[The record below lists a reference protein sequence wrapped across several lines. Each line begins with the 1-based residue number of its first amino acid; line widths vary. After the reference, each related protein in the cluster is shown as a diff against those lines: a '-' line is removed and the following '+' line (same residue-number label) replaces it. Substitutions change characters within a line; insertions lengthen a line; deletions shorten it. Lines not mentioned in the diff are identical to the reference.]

1 MAAQKPFGNPSRAT
15 PSGEDGVV
23 RTRTDKRETPAAA
36 RRRPSGTPS
45 ILPAPSPEKHA
56 AASEIHAFGHTPA
69 ALVAWGRSLATSELA
84 GTSGLR
90 EVGRGSA
97 VSKVIML
104 TGTPTT
110 AINCAKKLVELPGC
124 ASSGLPDFYMFPQ
137 RFSRM

>member
-1 MAAQKPFGNPSRAT
+1 MWSGQGQINAKPRPPLA
-15 PSGEDGVV
+15 V
-23 RTRTDKRETPAAA
+23 A
-36 RRRPSGTPS
+36 RVERP
-45 ILPAPSPEKHA
+45 PSPEKHA